1 MDRASSQ
8 SFTEQHQRLGQQHK
22 QAVADAAASHT
33 NANTARPAR
42 GQPLQTL
49 TSVREED
56 PAETLAEVPPAE
68 PSQRT
73 PTGTYSGTGT
83 APINIPAGLR
93 RGSGSSSGSGKRAS
107 PKAIHYG
114 MTEHSSPMP
123 VLHSPF
129 ASVSGASAGDAA
141 VMSDVDAN
149 LNALQKKL

>member
-1 MDRASSQ
+1 MDRNSSQ
-8 SFTEQHQRLGQQHK
+8 SFTEQHQRLGQQHQ
-22 QAVADAAASHT
+22 QAAADAAASYG

-42 GQPLQTL
+42 GQPLQAL

-56 PAETLAEVPPAE
+56 PAETLAEMQSAE

-73 PTGTYSGTGT
+73 PTGTISSTGA

-107 PKAIHYG
+107 PKAMHYG
-114 MTEHSSPMP
+114 MSEHSSPMP

-129 ASVSGASAGDAA
+129 ASVPAGDAA
-141 VMSDVDAN
+141 VMGDVDAN
-149 LNALQKKL
+149 LLALQEKL